1 MLAVLKAE
9 SVEFEATVT
18 SKGQITLPIALR
30 ESFGITAG
38 TKVKFIQDASGV
50 RFEAQ
55 KPISAYRGILKH
67 LGPFDTT
74 IPKEADRNFDDIPI
88 NIDPDHLRKLA
99 AGSNT

>member
-1 MLAVLKAE
+1 MSAVLKSN

-18 SKGQITLPIALR
+18 SKGQVTLPVALR

-55 KPISAYRGILKH
+55 KPISAYRGFLKH
-67 LGPFDTT
+67 VGHLDTT
-74 IPKEADRNFDDIPI
+74 IPKEVDRTFDDIPI
-88 NIDPDHLRKLA
+88 NIDPEHLRKLL
-99 AGSNT
+99 AGPKA